1 MFRRGDE
8 QRECLPSRLGALS
21 PSPGFYSISRQTG
34 MKHAGLKRTAFDR
47 ETEGRVQCFSATS
60 YQPPSV
66 SSVSLRLLRM
76 HVKIG
81 VSRNV

>member
-1 MFRRGDE
+1 
-8 QRECLPSRLGALS
+8 LGWRNGH
-21 PSPGFYSISRQTG
+21 GFE
-34 MKHAGLKRTAFDR
+34 HAGLKRTAFDH

-60 YQPPSV
+60 SQPPSV

-81 VSRNV
+81 VSRSV